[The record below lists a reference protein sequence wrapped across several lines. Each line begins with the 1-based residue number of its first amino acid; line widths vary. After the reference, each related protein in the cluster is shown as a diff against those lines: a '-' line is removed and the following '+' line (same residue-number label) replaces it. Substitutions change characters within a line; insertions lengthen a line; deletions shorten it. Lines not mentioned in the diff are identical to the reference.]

1 MTKKIRRYISILLS
15 AAMVAAAAPAELFS
29 VSALGTETVI
39 LQAADNVILSSSN
52 RTVTFT
58 ADNCGSNCQG
68 HIITQNR
75 DLVGAAK
82 ILVESG
88 VHNVTFSNLNL
99 GTASVGILPGGT
111 MNLTLD
117 GSNTINA
124 ASHTAGIYVPVG
136 AALIITEQSTG
147 SLNAYGSGIGTG
159 IGGTYYFDVVD
170 SSLLDCNCGTVII
183 NGGTITASG
192 GELSAGIGGASIS
205 MNKLGAGGNIII
217 NGGKVTAKGDEDVF
231 GIGGAARKL
240 VSGIK
245 RGDDGNLTISS
256 PDVLDVNTTLGPN
269 GTYYITG
276 TPTAEMLNIPT
287 NLKYTSD
294 DMTAEITK
302 SVSLSGSETVCGKKF
317 QIKTDDWVLNVTKVS
332 DLEYTVTYTNT
343 DKEPISKS
351 VKLICGHDVSLEHHE
366 HIDAECLAN
375 GASEYWQCLVCDKY
389 FSDEA
394 CTSETTLENT
404 VIEATGHSITPFESK
419 EPTCTEDGNIEY
431 WYCTSCKKYFGD
443 EKGER
448 DISLA
453 DTVIS
458 AGHTLE
464 CTAAKEATCTEVGNI
479 EYWTCPVCKKIFSDI
494 NGKTEIAAEN
504 TVIGKLEHNYENG
517 KCTACG
523 AVDANH
529 THTGGT
535 ATCQAKAVCTIC
547 NEEYG
552 ELAEHSWNGGEVT
565 KAATCTEKG
574 VKTYTC
580 TVDGCGATKTEDI
593 EMLTHTEETIAA
605 VAATCTATGLTEGKK
620 CSVCD
625 EILTA
630 QTVTPIIP
638 HNYENG
644 KCTACGAVDANHT
657 HTGGTATCQAKAVCT
672 ICNEEYGELAE
683 HSWNGGEVTKAATCT
698 EKGVKTYT
706 CTVDGCGATK
716 TEDIAMLPHT
726 ETEIP
731 PVAATCTTA
740 GSAAG
745 VKCSVCET
753 VLTAPEIISA
763 LGHKYGTDW
772 TSDVLNHW
780 HECTVCGDKTDTA
793 AHTEDSGTVT
803 VRPTTEAEGTRVY
816 ACKECGAKVRDEVIP
831 VLDPS
836 HEHEYAATW
845 KYSKNEHWHECICGE
860 ASDTAPH
867 IWDGGTPVNA
877 PTCTEAGVMTYSCT
891 VCGITKTEPVNALG
905 HSFTNYVYNNDASCT
920 EDGTETAVCDRCPEA
935 VTRTAVGSKKG
946 HTEDSGTVTKQP
958 TETETGVKTFRCTV
972 CGNEIRTETLP
983 PVAAEHTHVYGTAW
997 SYDTASH
1004 WHECECG
1011 EKADTASHIS
1021 DGGTVTKQ
1029 PTSTETGVKNFSCT
1043 VCGYLMNTE
1052 IIPAIGT
1059 PTAPV
1064 IPPYISSNPTV
1075 TTTTVTP
1082 SPSKEPFIQGDNG
1095 KTGWEAISDTILGT
1109 SDGGTVTVNMNN
1121 TTKLPKNIISQIQGR
1136 DIELVLDM
1144 GGFVW
1149 TINGLSVTKAKT
1161 VDMGVRKV
1169 SKIPKSA
1176 VDEYFDGIKT
1186 IQLDLKHNG
1195 DFGFTAELTVDLGG
1209 RYDGLYANSYCYKS
1223 RTFEFGD
1230 SAEIVNGQAKLRF
1243 SHASSWLITV
1253 ESSPVLE
1260 DVSSASGAHSDG
1272 IPINAAQMTNRTAD
1286 VIFCEAEKLRV
1297 CRKKRRYRI
1306 LKKRRLDDLVFVF

>member
-504 TVIGKLEHNYENG
+504 TVIGKLE
-517 KCTACG
+517 
-523 AVDANH
+523 
-529 THTGGT
+529 
-535 ATCQAKAVCTIC
+535 
-547 NEEYG
+547 
-552 ELAEHSWNGGEVT
+552 
-565 KAATCTEKG
+565 
-574 VKTYTC
+574 
-580 TVDGCGATKTEDI
+580 
-593 EMLTHTEETIAA
+593 
-605 VAATCTATGLTEGKK
+605 
-620 CSVCD
+620 
-625 EILTA
+625 
-630 QTVTPIIP
+630 